1 MPLYLP
7 CLNPKPL
14 VEKSMGEEEEE
25 EEQNREAGSKSRAKN
40 LREIRDLLGLWKPK
54 VRARSNGCF
63 AFQ

>member
-14 VEKSMGEEEEE
+14 VEKSMGEEEEEEEE

-40 LREIRDLLGLWKPK
+40 LREIRDLLGL
-54 VRARSNGCF
+54 
-63 AFQ
+63 

>member
-25 EEQNREAGSKSRAKN
+25 EQNREAGSESRAKN
-40 LREIRDLLGLWKPK
+40 LREIRDLLGL
-54 VRARSNGCF
+54 
-63 AFQ
+63 

>member
-25 EEQNREAGSKSRAKN
+25 EEQNREAG
-40 LREIRDLLGLWKPK
+40 
-54 VRARSNGCF
+54 VRAEQRT
-63 AFQ
+63 